1 MSTGTTERVCF
12 QLQVKA
18 DRLAEY
24 RERHA
29 AVWPDM
35 LRAIE
40 ASGRRNYSLFLRDD
54 GLLIGYYE
62 VDDDAAAQAALA
74 GDQRTVAWEAEM
86 ADFFVALEGRPDQ
99 GAPRLAEVFHLEDQL
114 AALDAAA
121 ASDAASDSDSA
132 AASAASDAPTGSASD
147 AADAAA
153 AAHANAVADLAAPAP
168 TGAASD
174 SIPDP
179 DDSEPAAAGTDT
191 ESSDS

>member
-18 DRLAEY
+18 DRLDEY
-24 RERHA
+24 RARHA

-74 GDQRTVAWEAEM
+74 ADPRTVAWEAEM
-86 ADFFVALEGRPDQ
+86 ADFFVALDGRRPDQ
-99 GAPRLAEVFHLEDQL
+99 GAPRLTEVFHLEDQL
-114 AALDAAA
+114 AALAA
-121 ASDAASDSDSA
+121 
-132 AASAASDAPTGSASD
+132 
-147 AADAAA
+147 
-153 AAHANAVADLAAPAP
+153 
-168 TGAASD
+168 GAASD
-174 SIPDP
+174 SASISDPDDP
-179 DDSEPAAAGTDT
+179 DDSEPAAVGTDT

>member
-12 QLQVKA
+12 QLQVDP

-62 VDDDAAAQAALA
+62 VDDDEAAQASLA
-74 GDQRTVAWEAEM
+74 NDPRTAPWEAEM
-86 ADFFVALEGRPDQ
+86 AGFFVALDGARPDQ
-99 GAPRLAEVFHLEDQL
+99 GAPRLPEVFHLEDQL
-114 AALDAAA
+114 AALGD
-121 ASDAASDSDSA
+121 D
-132 AASAASDAPTGSASD
+132 AASAAATE
-147 AADAAA
+147 AAA
-153 AAHANAVADLAAPAP
+153 PEAAAPGVTAP
-168 TGAASD
+168 ETTAPGAGAGPAASD
-174 SIPDP
+174 PTS
-179 DDSEPAAAGTDT
+179 T
-191 ESSDS
+191 ESSAS